1 MSANYVA
8 NVPKLLGRANYSE
21 WVFAAENF
29 LVLEG
34 VQKFIY
40 EEPSKE
46 ETAVDQKTRAK
57 LVLTIDSSLF
67 VHVKDVKTTTQLW
80 NRLKNLFDDSGYARK
95 ITLLRNL
102 ISIRLENCSSMT
114 AYVTQIVENGQK
126 LSRTGFNISDEW
138 IGSLLLAGLPE
149 KFSPMIMAIEHS
161 GISISAD
168 SIKTK
173 LLDMEEKNSNLNL
186 NENGT
191 NEIESAFVSSHYQ
204 HKKNKTKSHDGG
216 NSSMSSSKNVKCF
229 RCKQAGH
236 YRNQCTNFENN
247 SSALKKSTRKQSN
260 AFSAVFLS
268 GNFKKND
275 WYVDSGAS
283 AHLTANE
290 SWIKNGSYEPAIR
303 EIVVANKESVPVLCS
318 GDVQIATITSN
329 SEYDIVVEDVLCV
342 PNITTNLLSVS
353 QLINKGNRV
362 DFNDESC
369 RIFNKKGD
377 LVATAS
383 LVNGVYKL
391 NMPEDTTFAMAASA
405 DTWHRR
411 LGHVNSAYMNKMQN
425 AVEGFNLQGKVDHIS
440 KSSCK
445 VCCEGKQCRLPFP
458 NEGNRSDTLLNIV
471 HTDICGPMEVESIGG
486 SRYYLLFVD
495 DFSRMAF
502 IYFIKNKNEALKCFK
517 EFKAKVEN
525 QLGKKIK
532 ILRSDN
538 GREFCNNQFDDY
550 LKENGIIHQRSN
562 NYTPEQNGLCERLNR
577 SVVEKARCLLYDGGL
592 NLEFWAE
599 AANTAV
605 YLRNRTVA
613 AGLNGKTPYEVWTN
627 TKPDLSHLRIFG
639 STVMVHV
646 AKEKR
651 HKWDKKSR
659 ECILLGYPE
668 NVKGYRVF
676 DLETRSIFISRDV
689 IIMEKINGSDCVIEV
704 QEKTDSNGN
713 QKEELEMSHD
723 SVGDEYEDQ
732 SSTLIDSSGDQ
743 FTSSQFETADTSEN
757 TSTPIKIRP
766 QRERR
771 PPERYGI
778 TNICIA
784 DKVDD
789 ASGLSLEEALQGLEK
804 AHWKQAM
811 TDELKSFE
819 ENEAWE
825 LVSVPD
831 KASIVKCKWVLKKKY
846 DSENNVRYRAR
857 LVAKGFTQKL
867 GVDYEETFS
876 PVVRHTTLRL
886 LFALAV
892 RLGLDISHLDVTT
905 AFLNGFLEETIYMQ
919 IPEGFI
925 GGNTDGKVLKLKRAI
940 YGLKQSSRAW
950 YRRVDDCLVQSGYI
964 RSKLE
969 PCLYVNSSNGLKT
982 IIALYVDDFFLFSN
996 DEQETKRIKQVL
1008 SSQFKLKDLG
1018 QVKQCLGMNVN
1029 IDKQNNVIT
1038 LDQES
1043 YIDQLL
1049 HKFNMTES
1057 KVAETPMEEKLN
1069 LEKASDCKSEFPYQQ
1084 LIGSLMYLAV
1094 LTRPDIMYPLSYM
1107 SQFNN
1112 SYNEQHWCYAKRILR
1127 YLKKT
1132 KHYCLKYSKDGKA
1145 EIEGFVDADWA
1156 HNVGDRRSYTGFNF
1170 MLSGGAISWESK
1182 KQKTVALS
1190 STEAEYMGISEACKE
1205 AIYLRNLQFEITGHM
1220 YAIVLYND
1228 NQSAQKLL
1236 ANPVFHKRSKHI
1248 DVRYHFCRESVADKL
1263 VQTLYLPT
1271 ADMPA
1276 DLLTK
1281 SLSATKHYR
1290 FMSMLGLVPK

>member
-1 MSANYVA
+1 MHS
-8 NVPKLLGRANYSE
+8 
-21 WVFAAENF
+21 
-29 LVLEG
+29 VL
-34 VQKFIY
+34 
-40 EEPSKE
+40 
-46 ETAVDQKTRAK
+46 
-57 LVLTIDSSLF
+57 
-67 VHVKDVKTTTQLW
+67 
-80 NRLKNLFDDSGYARK
+80 
-95 ITLLRNL
+95 
-102 ISIRLENCSSMT
+102 C
-114 AYVTQIVENGQK
+114 
-126 LSRTGFNISDEW
+126 
-138 IGSLLLAGLPE
+138 
-149 KFSPMIMAIEHS
+149 
-161 GISISAD
+161 
-168 SIKTK
+168 
-173 LLDMEEKNSNLNL
+173 
-186 NENGT
+186 
-191 NEIESAFVSSHYQ
+191 
-204 HKKNKTKSHDGG
+204 
-216 NSSMSSSKNVKCF
+216 
-229 RCKQAGH
+229 
-236 YRNQCTNFENN
+236 
-247 SSALKKSTRKQSN
+247 
-260 AFSAVFLS
+260 FLS

-318 GDVQIATITSN
+318 GDVQIATIGSD
-329 SEYDIVVEDVLCV
+329 SEYDIVVQNVLCV

-353 QLINKGNRV
+353 QLINKGNKV
-362 DFNDESC
+362 EFNDESC
-369 RIFNKKGD
+369 KIFNKKGD

-383 LVNGVYKL
+383 LMNGVYKL
-391 NMPEDTTFAMAASA
+391 NMPENTTVAMAASA

-440 KSSCK
+440 KASCK

-502 IYFIKNKNEALKCFK
+502 IFFIKNKSEALKCFK

-550 LKENGIIHQRSN
+550 LKESGIIHQRSN
-562 NYTPEQNGLCERLNR
+562 NYSPEQNGLCERLNR

-592 NLEFWAE
+592 SLEFWAE

-639 STVMVHV
+639 STVM
-646 AKEKR
+646 
-651 HKWDKKSR
+651 
-659 ECILLGYPE
+659 
-668 NVKGYRVF
+668 
-676 DLETRSIFISRDV
+676 
-689 IIMEKINGSDCVIEV
+689 
-704 QEKTDSNGN
+704 EKTDSNGN
-713 QKEELEMSHD
+713 QKEELEISRD
-723 SVGDEYEDQ
+723 SVGDDYEDQ
-732 SSTLIDSSGDQ
+732 SSTLVDSSGDQ
-743 FTSSQFETADTSEN
+743 FTEFETADTSEN

-784 DKVDD
+784 DKIDD
-789 ASGLSLEEALQGLEK
+789 ASGLSLQEALQGPEK

-819 ENEAWE
+819 ENDAWE

-846 DSENNVRYRAR
+846 DSENHVRYRAR

-876 PVVRHTTLRL
+876 PVVRYTTLRL

-892 RLGLDISHLDVTT
+892 RLGFDISHLDVTT

-919 IPEGFI
+919 IPEGFV

-964 RSKLE
+964 KSKLE

-996 DEQETKRIKQVL
+996 DEQETKRIKQEL

-1049 HKFNMTES
+1049 HRFNMTES

-1094 LTRPDIMYPLSYM
+1094 LTRPDIMYALSYM

-1220 YAIVLYND
+1220 YAVVLYND

-1248 DVRYHFCRESVADKL
+1248 DVRYHFCRESVADNLEAKPSPVNIKKKL
-1263 VQTLYLPT
+1263 RRKRRKLLLVELMQDFAHNTTLHGPKYIAEKGLSTLERLFWITTFLISIGMCAFLIRNVWVKWETSPV
-1271 ADMPA
+1271 
-1276 DLLTK
+1276 LV
-1281 SLSATKHYR
+1281 SLSEH
-1290 FMSMLGLVPK
+1290 LVPVGEPFVFGATRLSGCCNTRTPHAHACARVAAAAESRCSEDEGYGLARNMSS